1 MKIQLTLSI
10 LIITSVCFAQP
21 SDPHDPEPSY
31 SEEEKE
37 VLAVVLELFEGYR
50 NRDATRVGATLSADG
65 NMQRVTIKDGKSI
78 VTPSSSLAGFVKY
91 VASGLTQKH
100 DEPLWDTK
108 VHVDGDLASVWTKY
122 AFYLEGK
129 FHHCGSE
136 NFLLHKE
143 NDEWKIFHLVD
154 TSQTE
159 GCVIPEKIKAS
170 SEF

>member
-1 MKIQLTLSI
+1 MKRISVILLALLISAVSI
-10 LIITSVCFAQP
+10 AQP
-21 SDPHDPEPSY
+21 SSPPQPENPG
-31 SEEEKE
+31 EKDA
-37 VLAVVLELFEGYR
+37 VMAVVNELFEGYR
-50 NRDATRVGATLSADG
+50 VGDATRVGATLSADG

-78 VTPSSSLAGFVKY
+78 VTPSSSLSGFVKY
-91 VASGLTQKH
+91 IESGLSEKH

-143 NDEWKIFHLVD
+143 NGEWKIFHLVD